1 MTKAYTTFPLLLGLA
16 TTLPTTV
23 FAQTAEDNGNSAA
36 DSTAHVSLQ
45 ETAVRAKRRGLY
57 RSFDNVENEQV
68 ITLHELTRAACCNLG
83 ESFVTNPSV
92 DVDYSDAATGARQIR
107 LLGLAGTYVQMLNE
121 NLPALRI
128 AARPY
133 GLSHIPGPWLQ
144 SIQVSKGASS
154 VKNGYEAITG
164 QINMELKKPHQPF
177 PNYLAINGYADM
189 RGRIEANAE
198 TTLKPSENWGTT
210 LLAHYDKNTT
220 AHDDNHDGFAD
231 MPKVEQLNLTNRWTY
246 NGGKIFSQFGVN
258 GMYETRE
265 SGQIVGH
272 RVNALTE
279 VPYLINLNAKRIE
292 AFGKTAY
299 MFEDDHKSN
308 LAVMVQGSL
317 FDQNAT
323 YGRKDYGVLQRNAHA
338 SLMFETEPATGHSI
352 SVGANLQADDL
363 TRDLPTINVAR
374 TDGQD
379 FSTHVYEVVPGFYG
393 QYTYT
398 LGDKL
403 TLMGGLRLDHSN
415 LYGTFLTP
423 RAHLKFSPSRAV
435 ALRLSVGKGYR
446 TTHLLEENNF
456 YLSSARALQMEN
468 EHLREEAWN
477 YGASLNLRLPVAD
490 RLLNTNFE
498 FYHTRFLKQAVTD
511 LETPNLVRFY
521 ALDGRSYSSVFQAEV
536 SYPFFEGF
544 NLTAAYRF
552 ADVKTTYLL
561 PEGPKRM
568 QTPLQ
573 SRYKALVT
581 ATYATPLERWQF
593 DVTLQLNGGGRLP
606 NSYDLPDGSRAWV
619 DRYKAYPQLS
629 AQITRNFRQWSI
641 YAGGENLTG
650 HKQAHAIIAADRPWS
665 QQFDPTMIYAP
676 LDGAMVYVGF
686 RFTMGR

>member
-1 MTKAYTTFPLLLGLA
+1 MTKTYTALFLLLWLA
-16 TTLPTTV
+16 TALSATA
-23 FAQTAEDNGNSAA
+23 FAQTEADGKDTIS

-45 ETAVRAKRRGLY
+45 ETAVRTKRRGLY
-57 RSFDNVENEQV
+57 RSFDNVENEQT

-128 AARPY
+128 VARPY

-164 QINMELKKPHQPF
+164 QINMELKKPHQPY
-177 PNYLAINGYADM
+177 PNYLALNGYADM

-198 TTLKPSENWGTT
+198 TTLKPSADWGTT
-210 LLAHYDKNTT
+210 LLAHYDKNTA
-220 AHDDNHDGFAD
+220 AHDENHDGFAD

-246 NGGKIFSQFGVN
+246 NGGRIFSQFGVN
-258 GMYETRE
+258 GMYETRA
-265 SGQIVGH
+265 SGQIAGH
-272 RVNALTE
+272 RANALHE
-279 VPYLINLNAKRIE
+279 APYLVRLKARRLE

-299 MFEDDHKSN
+299 MFEDERKSN
-308 LAVMVQGSL
+308 LAVMVQGGF
-317 FDQNAT
+317 FDQDAA
-323 YGRKDYGVLQRNAHA
+323 YGLKDYGVLQRNAHA
-338 SLMFETEPATGHSI
+338 SLMFETEAAPGHAL

-363 TRDLPTINVAR
+363 TRRLPATNVAR
-374 TDGQD
+374 NDGQD
-379 FSTHVYEVVPGFYG
+379 LSTHVYEVVPGFYG

-398 LGDKL
+398 LGSKL
-403 TLMGGLRLDHSN
+403 TLMGGLRIDHSN

-435 ALRLSVGKGYR
+435 ALRLSAGKGYR
-446 TTHLLEENNF
+446 TTHLLEENHF
-456 YLSSARALQMEN
+456 YLSSARTLQMEN

-477 YGASLNLRLPVAD
+477 YGASLNFRLPVAD
-490 RLLNTNFE
+490 RLLNAGVE
-498 FYHTRFLKQAVTD
+498 FYHTRFLKQAVID
-511 LETPNLVRFY
+511 LETPHLVRFY

-544 NLTAAYRF
+544 NFTAAYRF

-573 SRYKALVT
+573 SRYKALLT

-606 NSYDLPDGSRAWV
+606 NSYNLPDGSRAWAES
-619 DRYKAYPQLS
+619 YKAYPQLS

-650 HKQAHAIIAADRPWS
+650 HKQANAIIAADSPWS
-665 QQFDPTMIYAP
+665 NRFDPTMVYAP

-686 RFTMGR
+686 RFTIGR